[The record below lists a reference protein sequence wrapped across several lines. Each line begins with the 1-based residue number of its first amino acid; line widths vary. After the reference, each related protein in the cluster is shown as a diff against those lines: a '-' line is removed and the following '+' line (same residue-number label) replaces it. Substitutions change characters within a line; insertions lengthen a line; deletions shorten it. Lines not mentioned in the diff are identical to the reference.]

1 MNNYKQPKFS
11 LQTVLDVRKNKV
23 DKLEMELAELLLEQ
37 QNLLKHKNDIE
48 MRLDNDFYKLKVIQ
62 TGEINLTEMDQLRHA
77 IRKYQKMIKNIE
89 EKLRLLDK
97 KILLKRDELLFAR
110 QNEKIIDKLKQ
121 KEYKRFCNELNQQE
135 LHLQDD
141 IYIAQA
147 FHNRQ

>member
-1 MNNYKQPKFS
+1 
-11 LQTVLDVRKNKV
+11 
-23 DKLEMELAELLLEQ
+23 
-37 QNLLKHKNDIE
+37 